1 MTSNKSNSSIQNHY
15 QTQVV
20 DCKWKLD
27 YNVKT
32 NETHRV
38 NKVGYTV
45 QLQTDDG
52 DSIDF
57 TCNKEELQNMI
68 AKLKEAAKV
77 VERVSQ

>member
-1 MTSNKSNSSIQNHY
+1 MIIFSQNKIQ
-15 QTQVV
+15 QVV

-27 YNVKT
+27 YNVKN
-32 NETHRV
+32 NETHRI
-38 NKVGYTV
+38 NKVSYTIS
-45 QLQTDDG
+45 LQTQDN
-52 DSIDF
+52 DSVDF